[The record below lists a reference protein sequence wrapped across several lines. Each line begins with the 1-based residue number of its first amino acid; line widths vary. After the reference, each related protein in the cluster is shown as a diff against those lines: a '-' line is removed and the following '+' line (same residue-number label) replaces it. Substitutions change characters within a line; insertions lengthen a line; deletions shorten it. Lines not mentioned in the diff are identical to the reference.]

1 MALNPFVTW
10 GGHDGACLSVFEVQ
24 EESIFFCMN
33 LGGYAEV
40 GDMNLLKNLD
50 LKESIESKDEY
61 RKRLQ
66 KLQLELLR
74 FQRRILES
82 RRSIMMV
89 FEGPDAAGKGGII
102 KRVTEKLDPRMVRVY
117 SIGKP
122 TPEEHQRHYMW
133 RFWTK
138 LATHGQIAI
147 FDRSWYGRVLVERVE
162 GFATKAEW
170 KRAYREICEFEH
182 QLTEDGMVLMKFYIH
197 ISKGEQLRRFKE
209 RAADPYK
216 HWKITDED
224 WRNRRKWD
232 RHNEAAED
240 TLQKTSTRH
249 APWHLVSG
257 EYKWHARLTTLKQIV
272 HRLRGEFGD

>member
-1 MALNPFVTW
+1 MK
-10 GGHDGACLSVFEVQ
+10 
-24 EESIFFCMN
+24 
-33 LGGYAEV
+33 
-40 GDMNLLKNLD
+40 LLKKLNLS
-50 LKESIESKDEY
+50 ERIESKEKY

-74 FQRRILES
+74 FQRQILDS
-82 RRSIMMV
+82 RRSIIMV

-102 KRVTEKLDPRMVRVY
+102 KRVTEKLDPRMLRVD

-133 RFWTK
+133 RFWTR
-138 LATHGQIAI
+138 LPDRGHIAI

-162 GFATKAEW
+162 GFATKEEW
-170 KRAYREICEFEH
+170 KRAYSEICEFER
-182 QLTEDGMVLMKFYIH
+182 QLADDGAVFLKFYVH
-197 ISKGEQLRRFKE
+197 ISKEEQLRRFNK

-216 HWKITDED
+216 HWKITPED

-240 TLQKTSTRH
+240 MFEETSTRH
-249 APWHLVSG
+249 APWHLISG
-257 EYKWHARLTTLKQIV
+257 EYKWHARVATLKQIV
-272 HRLRGEFGD
+272 LRLREEYGN